1 MRLEQRTNGHCDV
14 YDADNNLVGVNIP
27 PDLADRWLAVLAARR
42 LVKLHA
48 RVAPNIALQVTAN
61 AAKYGVTVSTYVA
74 EVLRQHVAGD
84 ELSFAARATGLA
96 AAGEDTRSLVAKAGV
111 AGRERK
117 STARKLAAPRRRK

>member
-1 MRLEQRTNGHCDV
+1 MSSGPTDIATSTTPTTTLSASTSRQ
-14 YDADNNLVGVNIP
+14 
-27 PDLADRWLAVLAARR
+27 
-42 LVKLHA
+42 KLHA